1 MGIFRKELNSMTEL
15 LIDQLADLYDAE
27 QRLLDA
33 LEDMAEAATSTELKS
48 AFREHLA
55 ETKEHVRR
63 LEQAF
68 QLLDESPNRETCDAM
83 KGLISEGNDVV
94 KARGDSHV
102 RDAALIAAA
111 QRVEHYE
118 IAGYGCCRNFAMRIG
133 AHDVADLLQ
142 QTLDEEGAADRKLTS
157 IAESSV
163 NVKAG

>member
-1 MGIFRKELNSMTEL
+1 MGIFRKELNTMAEL

-33 LEDMAEAATSTELKS
+33 LEEMADAATSAELKN
-48 AFREHLA
+48 AFRGHLA
-55 ETKEHVRR
+55 ETEDHVRR

-68 QLLDESPNRETCDAM
+68 TLLGEAPNRETCDAM
-83 KGLISEGNDVV
+83 KGLISEGADVV
-94 KARGDSHV
+94 KARGDAHV

-118 IAGYGCCRNFAMRIG
+118 IAGYGCCRNFAMRVG